1 MTAQHRISTPHVP
14 AFLII
19 ATEAISLLASPLVHA
34 QEESPIEACPR
45 QSDGCHEAPVD
56 FHFQEGFF
64 DSVMF
69 DSGWVPADSPVQV
82 RFAVRGGGE
91 TEVDLAGT
99 SLTFWPS
106 PLSTAIVGTPSSGRL
121 SIDYGLEV
129 VARIRVDVEVA
140 GVRYAWEGDIPGG
153 GSVPRDLRLA
163 AMTTFDSMLLP
174 EAAAVSAQ
182 DTTDPY
188 RVYETGLAG
197 LSGIPGWLSGALTVD
212 AEAHLAVDYRT
223 THVEIGEAPRPIE
236 LEGGVASV
244 LPDRGAI
251 AFGAAKDVVI
261 GPVGQIDYEGAIRVY
276 PGLYIEV
283 AGRRFD
289 VALSPVD
296 MPILRLDRAARFG
309 EVVVHVPLPDV
320 AVDSATLDFGEVP
333 FGESAM
339 QSIEFRN
346 EGEAE
351 LEIRPRPPGRAFSYD
366 SEPFVIAPH
375 SSRRFEMTFSP
386 MGPSDSS
393 GMLFFETNDPDESL
407 VGIRL
412 SALSDEMPGDGG
424 IGDGGAAPRRRADCA
439 CGIAGLRSSALV
451 YPFGM
456 ALMLVMALRRRRTL
470 M

>member
-14 AFLII
+14 VFLII
-19 ATEAISLLASPLVHA
+19 ATEAISLIASPLVHA

-45 QSDGCHEAPVD
+45 QSDGCHEEPVN

-99 SLTFWPS
+99 SLTFWPA

-121 SIDYGLEV
+121 SMDYGLEV

-140 GVRYAWEGDIPGG
+140 GRRYTWEGDIPAG
-153 GSVPRDLRLA
+153 GSVPRDLHLA

-182 DTTDPY
+182 DMTDPY

-197 LSGIPGWLSGALTVD
+197 LDGLPGWLSGALTVD
-212 AEAHLAVDYRT
+212 AEAHLSVNYRT
-223 THVEIGEAPRPIE
+223 TRVDIGEAPRPVE
-236 LEGGVASV
+236 LEGGIASV
-244 LPDRGAI
+244 LPDRGAT

-261 GPVGQIDYEGAIRVY
+261 GPVGQIDYVGAIRVD

-283 AGRRFD
+283 AGRRFELE
-289 VALSPVD
+289 LSPVD
-296 MPILRLDRAARFG
+296 IPILRLDRAARFG
-309 EVVVHVPLPDV
+309 EVVVHVPLPDI
-320 AVDSATLDFGEVP
+320 AVDSAALDFGEVP
-333 FGESAM
+333 VGSSAM
-339 QSIEFRN
+339 QSIELRN

-351 LEIRPRPPGRAFSYD
+351 LEIRPRPPGGVLSYA
-366 SEPFVIAPH
+366 SEPFVIAPN

-386 MGPSDSS
+386 MSSGDAS

-407 VGIRL
+407 VGVRL
-412 SALSDEMPGDGG
+412 SASSETREDGG
-424 IGDGGAAPRRRADCA
+424 IGDASVAPRRRADCA
-439 CGIAGLRSSALV
+439 CGITGSGSNALV

-456 ALMLVMALRRRRTL
+456 ALMLAMASRRSRRRQ
-470 M
+470 